1 MDIQTAILSIWTSL
15 SANLPVIFSVV
26 SGIVMSFAVTLG
38 QYAIQ
43 AGANFLRGIVTY
55 IGQVPGRVFNYLV
68 QTRARIISQMNQWV
82 STARAR
88 ATSMVN
94 GILSHI
100 RTLPSRIYSALVSA
114 VSRIVSAGTQWVNAA
129 KQKASEIVSGVGN
142 ALSNISSTISGALS
156 GVVEAIVSPF
166 REAYNTAKGIWDS
179 IANLASNVPHV
190 GGQGGDFEWS
200 IYGEDDITQLIND
213 NKEVIVPS
221 TDSNMNIDVNNNV
234 TLDFAN
240 VPAHID
246 TNTLISAMKDKKVL
260 KSLTSNPEFQS
271 LDANVKNKLNLK
283 VNRARG
289 I

>member
-1 MDIQTAILSIWTSL
+1 M
-15 SANLPVIFSVV
+15 
-26 SGIVMSFAVTLG
+26 
-38 QYAIQ
+38 
-43 AGANFLRGIVTY
+43 
-55 IGQVPGRVFNYLV
+55 
-68 QTRARIISQMNQWV
+68 
-82 STARAR
+82 
-88 ATSMVN
+88 
-94 GILSHI
+94 
-100 RTLPSRIYSALVSA
+100 
-114 VSRIVSAGTQWVNAA
+114 SAGTQWVNAA